1 MFNKLER
8 QKKVLMAPLL
18 HHQQR
23 RLQQQE
29 IQHKELDKIKSRRG
43 KAKAALSFY
52 CITYCNGLLECPTTF
67 SSFVIRQHEHFFSKH
82 ILASWCLQ
90 TGHTQ
95 ACFDEIFLRCVLKYL
110 ASMYSQSVTRGN
122 PMPRRIASVRMLTRR
137 RSSEIANSPVAIAS
151 IKSQR

>member
-43 KAKAALSFY
+43 KAKAALSFIVSPTAMD
-52 CITYCNGLLECPTTF
+52 CLNVLPLFHLL
-67 SSFVIRQHEHFFSKH
+67 
-82 ILASWCLQ
+82 
-90 TGHTQ
+90 
-95 ACFDEIFLRCVLKYL
+95 
-110 ASMYSQSVTRGN
+110 
-122 PMPRRIASVRMLTRR
+122 
-137 RSSEIANSPVAIAS
+137 
-151 IKSQR
+151 